1 MSGIDLSGQFMR
13 FEPFFALILYG
24 LMPDLMQATTGRIAL
39 AARGAVTFSA
49 QDCLGTHHI
58 GVRVQLRSS
67 SATLMSV
74 AKTLPQL
81 CISVTGGKHLHF
93 PISSSIRLAQNG
105 SKCVRECAN
114 APSE

>member
-24 LMPDLMQATTGRIAL
+24 LMPDLMQATGRIAL

-49 QDCLGTHHI
+49 QDCLGTHHV
-58 GVRVQLRSS
+58 GVQLRSS

>member
-74 AKTLPQL
+74 CKNTPAVLYLSNRGKTSTLSNFFVDP
-81 CISVTGGKHLHF
+81 S
-93 PISSSIRLAQNG
+93 G
-105 SKCVRECAN
+105 SEWLEMC
-114 APSE
+114 